1 MAGLRTAEWR
11 KLRVEILRRDQNTCY
26 LCGTPEANEVDH
38 IWPRSKGGD
47 MFDPLNC
54 AAICRACNL
63 AKGDRFFS
71 PAPTPP
77 VFSGFSVP
85 KSPTAATIKAF
96 ACRFETITAK
106 SCVSVPISAGG
117 F

>member
-1 MAGLRTAEWR
+1 VVNKKAKHQRAMGSQQWK
-11 KLRVEILRRDQNTCY
+11 KLRLMVLDRDGRICY
-26 LCGTPEANEVDH
+26 ACGNEANEVDH

-71 PAPTPP
+71 PTPTPP
-77 VFSGFSVP
+77 VFSSSFSP
-85 KSPTAATIKAF
+85 KVV
-96 ACRFETITAK
+96 ETVHTG
-106 SCVSVPISAGG
+106 PMTRGLQQG
-117 F
+117 

>member
-1 MAGLRTAEWR
+1 VVNKKAKHQRAMGSGQWK
-11 KLRVEILRRDQNTCY
+11 KLRLMVLDRDGRICY
-26 LCGTPEANEVDH
+26 ACGNEANEVDH

-71 PAPTPP
+71 PTPTPP
-77 VFSGFSVP
+77 VFPDSSLP
-85 KSPTAATIKAF
+85 
-96 ACRFETITAK
+96 ETIRT
-106 SCVSVPISAGG
+106 VPDSPFNKPDTLNFDAE
-117 F
+117 

>member
-1 MAGLRTAEWR
+1 MVNKKAKHQRAMGSGQWK
-11 KLRVEILRRDQNTCY
+11 KLRLSILDRDGRICY
-26 LCGTPEANEVDH
+26 ACGNEANEVDH

-47 MFDPLNC
+47 MFDPQNC

-77 VFSGFSVP
+77 VFPDLSLPETASHIP
-85 KSPTAATIKAF
+85 NSP
-96 ACRFETITAK
+96 FEK
-106 SCVSVPISAGG
+106 P
-117 F
+117 